1 MTRMLLLALFAIAAP
16 VAAFDHGH
24 AAWNEL
30 LQRHVRW
37 DANGSASAVDYAG
50 FAADH
55 VALRAYL
62 ESLSAVTVD
71 EATRYDRVQRRAF
84 LINAYNAFTVELVL
98 TRWPRLASIKDLGGL
113 FSSPWRQRFFDL
125 LGESRHLDDLE
136 HGLIRGAADFDEPR
150 VHFALNCA
158 SIGCPGLRPE
168 AYVPESLV
176 AQLEDQTQRF
186 LRDRSR
192 NRYDPGT
199 GTLAV
204 SKIFDWYGEDFE
216 RGFGGTRSVAGFL
229 ARHAQQLSSEPDA
242 QARIAAGNVELQF
255 LDYDWR
261 LNAAPR

>member
-1 MTRMLLLALFAIAAP
+1 MRMLLAALLAIAAP
-16 VAAFDHGH
+16 AAAFDHGH

-37 DANGSASAVDYAG
+37 DADGSASAVDYAG
-50 FAADH
+50 FAADRG
-55 VALRAYL
+55 VLRTYL
-62 ESLSAVTVD
+62 DSLSAVTPD
-71 EATRYDRVQRRAF
+71 EAARFDRFQRLAF

-98 TRWPRLASIKDLGGL
+98 TRWPHLTSIKDLGGL
-113 FSSPWRQRFFDL
+113 FSSPWRQRFFTL

-168 AYVPESLV
+168 AYVPESLA

-192 NRYDPGT
+192 NRYDPDT

-204 SKIFDWYGEDFE
+204 SRIFDWYGEDFE
-216 RGFGGTRSVAGFL
+216 RGLGGTRSVAGFL
-229 ARHAQQLSSEPDA
+229 ARYAQQLSPDREA
-242 QARIAAGNVELQF
+242 QARVAAGVVELRF

-261 LNAAPR
+261 LNAAAR